1 MKVSLFSIYTFLSVM
16 FFYSMSFALEGMEEL
31 SKNLFEKNQEV
42 MSLQKNIESK
52 EAIGSAANSNY
63 YPTLNA
69 VVGYGQ
75 NKTDD
80 LPTIQKGQIGYLE
93 GKFNIYKGHKDQAV
107 KNQKDIDVQIA
118 KLELES
124 KKRELRLEMTDIASQ
139 MVFLHKLQSIL
150 DEELKTTQTQKQ
162 MASKKVA
169 AGLTST
175 VDNLEFQLREN
186 EIQIEQKQIDQQ
198 HEEAHQRFMK
208 LYGEDIADTG
218 IGRLDFSDI
227 TLIEKIVKT
236 TTPLKIEDTV
246 DYQKAKLSEDHLDL
260 EKKEIKSE
268 FLPSVDFTYSVGR
281 LTPSEDT
288 SVKYNENKYALQV
301 TVPLFSGYD
310 TYYKTKAA
318 ALSLQA
324 AERSKNQKK
333 NDLISDFNT
342 VKIKISELIQL
353 FQINEI
359 KLFTSQSY
367 FDMTLSEY
375 RRGVKNSPDL
385 VSATE
390 RLFSTKKKK
399 LEILKELEILKV
411 KFENYYLAPLT

>member
-1 MKVSLFSIYTFLSVM
+1 
-16 FFYSMSFALEGMEEL
+16 
-31 SKNLFEKNQEV
+31 
-42 MSLQKNIESK
+42 
-52 EAIGSAANSNY
+52 
-63 YPTLNA
+63 
-69 VVGYGQ
+69 VGYGQ